1 MGLGEFLGAKHVKW
15 KDMESPDA
23 PAEPVLPPPKLTRNW
38 WTWLVFGALAG
49 LVVASNLGAIFDPK
63 ARAEADPAAA
73 EIQAAPTAL
82 KQFAAMEDL
91 KRLAKQTGSRSPDA
105 GLDGSESSLDGT
117 IRSLKAKSSVSDG
130 AAEWLLALQ
139 AVNGETLDRSAID
152 KLLKSEDPGS
162 QRIGQSFAG
171 ELSDPSQIHGDDP
184 PQNVARWIA
193 SHPGEDKVPVE
204 ATGVKVNAIAFAAI
218 FGYLAA
224 IFLGGVA
231 SIVAYIVLKKGGS
244 LPARGYQTGLSLAGT
259 DARGGRMAIY
269 FGVFLTISAIPS
281 VLAAAVPSL
290 KGALIPMLAGVYVV
304 MILLTPVFCTIP
316 LFGDRIAFRGI
327 IGDRS
332 DLLKKLGWGLCGY
345 MANFPLFLLALLVTA
360 PLQKVL
366 PPPSHE
372 IIEMV
377 KGSNPINQLL
387 LYFVA
392 AAAAPLIEE
401 PMFRGVLFPA
411 LQRLFASP
419 TMAIILT
426 GCVFGVIHPQGPALW
441 LPLALI
447 GMTAAVLTR
456 QTGSLIPA
464 ILMHFLHNTTIYIF
478 SLILA

>member
-15 KDMESPDA
+15 KDMESPVA
-23 PAEPVLPPPKLTRNW
+23 PAEPVLPPPKLTRHW
-38 WTWLVFGALAG
+38 WTWVVFGALAG
-49 LVVASNLGAIFDPK
+49 LVVVSNLSAIFDPES
-63 ARAEADPAAA
+63 RAEADPAAA
-73 EIQAAPTAL
+73 EIQAAAPAL

-91 KRLAKQTGSRSPDA
+91 KRLAKQSGSGASTA
-105 GLDGSESSLDGT
+105 GLDGSASALEST
-117 IRSLKAKSSVSDG
+117 ISGLKAKSSVSDG

-139 AVNGETLDRSAID
+139 AVNGDTLDRSAID
-152 KLLKSEDPGS
+152 KLLKSQDPEH
-162 QRIGQSFAG
+162 QNIGRSFAG
-171 ELSDPSQIHGDDP
+171 QLSDPSQIHGDDP
-184 PQNVARWIA
+184 PQKVARWIV
-193 SHPGEDKVPVE
+193 SHPGATKVPVE
-204 ATGVKVNAIAFAAI
+204 ATGVEVNALAVAAI
-218 FGYLAA
+218 FGYLAT

-231 SIVAYIVLKKGGS
+231 SIVAYIALKKGGG
-244 LPARGYQTGLSLAGT
+244 LPARGYQTGISLAGT

-281 VLAAAVPSL
+281 VLAAAVPGL
-290 KGALIPMLAGVYVV
+290 DGALIPMLAGVYVA

-316 LFGDRIAFRGI
+316 LFGDRITFRDI

-332 DLLKKLGWGLCGY
+332 DLLKKLGWGFCGY

-377 KGSNPINQLL
+377 KGSDPINQLL

-419 TMAIILT
+419 TAAIILT

-464 ILMHFLHNTTIYIF
+464 ILMHFLHNSTIYVF